1 MGHLKKRGGAT
12 MQGNLLRAEL
22 ALKGMSQREV
32 AEKANISKSA
42 FSAKINGQ
50 RPFDTDE
57 AVRVCDVL
65 GIVDNAKKVEIFLS

>member
-1 MGHLKKRGGAT
+1 M
-12 MQGNLLRAEL
+12 RAEL

-32 AEKANISKSA
+32 AEKAKISKSA

-65 GIVDNAKKVEIFLS
+65 GIVDNAKKVEIFLT

>member
-1 MGHLKKRGGAT
+1 

-32 AEKANISKSA
+32 AEKAKISKSA

-65 GIVDNAKKVEIFLS
+65 GIVDNAKKVEIFLT

>member
-1 MGHLKKRGGAT
+1 

>member
-1 MGHLKKRGGAT
+1 

-32 AEKANISKSA
+32 AEKANISKSS
-42 FSAKINGQ
+42 FNAKINGQ

-65 GIVDNAKKVEIFLS
+65 GINDNAKKVEIFLT

>member
-1 MGHLKKRGGAT
+1 MH
-12 MQGNLLRAEL
+12 GNLLRAEL

-32 AEKANISKSA
+32 AEKAKISKSA

-65 GIVDNAKKVEIFLS
+65 GIVDNAKKVEIFLT

>member
-1 MGHLKKRGGAT
+1 
-12 MQGNLLRAEL
+12 MQGNLLRAEM

-32 AEKANISKSA
+32 AEMAKISKSA

-65 GIVDNAKKVEIFLS
+65 DIIDNAKKVEIFLT

>member
-1 MGHLKKRGGAT
+1 

-42 FSAKINGQ
+42 FNAKINGL

-65 GIVDNAKKVEIFLS
+65 GIIDNAKKVEIFLT

>member
-1 MGHLKKRGGAT
+1 MKA
-12 MQGNLLRAEL
+12 NLLRAEM
-22 ALKGMSQREV
+22 AMKGMSQREV
-32 AEKANISKSA
+32 AEKAQISKST

-65 GIVDNAKKVEIFLS
+65 GIIDNAKKVEIFLT

>member
-1 MGHLKKRGGAT
+1 
-12 MQGNLLRAEL
+12 MQGNLLRAEM
-22 ALKGMSQREV
+22 AVRGMSQREV
-32 AEKANISKSA
+32 AEKAKISKSA

-65 GIVDNAKKVEIFLS
+65 GIIDNAKKVEIFLT